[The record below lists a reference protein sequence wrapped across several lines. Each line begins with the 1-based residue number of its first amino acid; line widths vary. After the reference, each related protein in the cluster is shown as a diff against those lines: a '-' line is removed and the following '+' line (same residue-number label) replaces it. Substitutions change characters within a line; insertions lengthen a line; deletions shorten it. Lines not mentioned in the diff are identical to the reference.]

1 MSGIEKII
9 LDEYESKRLIQ
20 QYGIRTVEE
29 RKITS
34 LDEAVEFAR
43 ETGFPVVLKILSKD
57 LLHKSDVGGVVVG
70 IQNESELKNAFD
82 EMVQKFKGK
91 AMLIQRMSK
100 GVEVM
105 VGGKRD
111 DAFGYVILFGLGGIF
126 TEVLEDFSLRVC
138 PITEADAE
146 EMIQEI
152 KGHRILKGYR
162 NMPEVNIQEIKNL
175 LLRVCE
181 LMEKEK
187 VLEIDLNPVMVAD
200 YAEVV
205 DALII
210 KEA

>member
-34 LDEAVEFAR
+34 LDEAVEFTR
-43 ETGFPVVLKILSKD
+43 KTGFPVVLKILSKD
-57 LLHKSDVGGVVVG
+57 VLHKSDVGGVVVG
-70 IQNESELKNAFD
+70 IQNESELENAFD
-82 EMVQKFKGK
+82 KMSQKFKGK

-181 LMEKEK
+181 LMEKERI
-187 VLEIDLNPVMVAD
+187 LEIDLNPVMVAD
-200 YAEVV
+200 NAEVV